1 MMSNLKKAVSRT
13 TVETISE
20 KSKSIVTVW
29 LSNRKNTTV

>member
-29 LSNRKNTTV
+29 LSNQKSTTV